1 MADLLPLEKLHEPLP
16 QSRRLARFTVS
27 DVVRLGEAGVLR
39 DDRRYELL
47 NGLLH
52 EMHAPGPNHQ
62 QLVRNLVYF
71 LEDRLREGGIDPRHR
86 VLQGEAL
93 YFSASTYRLPDVMVL
108 SAPPLERG
116 RPRLV
121 RPADVELVVEVSL
134 STYKT
139 DAGEK
144 LRRYARGGIPE
155 YWVVRVEAEDW
166 TDRVLEVR
174 RRPVDEDYAEVA
186 VLGYGEASL
195 VLEGASLRRL
205 GPLRVDD
212 ILG

>member
-1 MADLLPLEKLHEPLP
+1 MAETLPLESLHEPLR
-16 QSRRLARFTVS
+16 QVGHLARFTVS

-62 QLVRNLVYF
+62 YLVNKITF
-71 LEDRLREGGIDPRHR
+71 LFTRLFIERGIDPEQL
-86 VLQGEAL
+86 VMQEKPL